1 MSTTQTPEVARSDV
15 YTDAEAL
22 AAAAKQIALYRTAIQ
37 RMAVYAAAMSK
48 RAAGTKGLEQ
58 GFIAM
63 VSMAEDALEAIP

>member
-22 AAAAKQIALYRTAIQ
+22 LAAAQQIATLRAALQSISAHAAV
-37 RMAVYAAAMSK
+37 MAG

-58 GFIAM
+58 GFTTLAE
-63 VSMAEDALEAIP
+63 MAEEGLRSA